1 MSIILLPPQY
11 FVVNKAEM
19 TQNRDPNDLFGTI
32 NRIKITPCDMYGDK
46 VILISKQCS

>member
-11 FVVNKAEM
+11 FVVNNNEM